1 MAFNFF
7 GTFTTGQWDELESFS
22 RIQSKDLKDRSAW
35 LGAEAS
41 RVGIFSTVYNPETS
55 YPESFTVSPPSS
67 YGAKLMLAYRILG
80 GVPERDMLLRTSDD
94 PVFLTR
100 GTNVQKST
108 ETGTV
113 EGGYSDLYSSGRR
126 YRGNQRFDRD
136 LGVKVEKLK
145 RWQLEAVKHKREH
158 LEFKIKR
165 ALDYSDQLLTEK
177 KLIDGMLA
185 AESTSSVDQ
194 QITDLLALF
203 YTPGR
208 ANIIDE
214 PLDKFG
220 FNIGKP
226 GDKSFPNELELAEA
240 ESLRI

>member
-7 GTFTTGQWDELESFS
+7 GTFTTGQWDELETFTK
-22 RIQSKDLKDRSAW
+22 IQSKDLKDRSAW
-35 LGAEAS
+35 LGSESS
-41 RVGIFSTVYNPETS
+41 RIGIFKTVYSPETG

-67 YGAKLMLAYRILG
+67 YGAKLMRAYRILG

-108 ETGTV
+108 ETGAV

-136 LGVKVEKLK
+136 LGVMVEKLK
-145 RWQLEAVKHKREH
+145 KWQLEAIKHKREH

-165 ALDYSDQLLTEK
+165 ALDYSDQRLTDK
-177 KLIDGMLA
+177 KMLDAMLA
-185 AESTSSVDQ
+185 KDSGSSVDQ
-194 QITDLLALF
+194 QITDLLAMF

-208 ANIIDE
+208 ANVIDN
-214 PLDKFG
+214 PIDKFG
-220 FNIGKP
+220 LDIGKP
-226 GDKSFPNELELAEA
+226 GDHSFPNESALIDG
-240 ESLRI
+240 ESQRA